1 MNPQITTT
9 NANRYN
15 TEESIVSSRPH
26 ATEIRIINSL
36 SQFDRFLIKAIK
48 TNVQIIYTC
57 LLSIFSPKWFAVSFS
72 AACKEQLQNKVAL
85 SSLLLRAE
93 PSAALFTRTKRKK
106 TPVNRAE
113 GGSVSGIVP
122 PTQRIW
128 FTKPSWNPGLVFRC
142 RGSMGAGLA

>member
-26 ATEIRIINSL
+26 ATEIRVINSL
-36 SQFDRFLIKAIK
+36 SQFDRFLTKAIK
-48 TNVQIIYTC
+48 TNVQKIYTC

-85 SSLLLRAE
+85 LYFSELSPLQLYL
-93 PSAALFTRTKRKK
+93 SAQNERK
-106 TPVNRAE
+106 P
-113 GGSVSGIVP
+113 
-122 PTQRIW
+122 
-128 FTKPSWNPGLVFRC
+128 L
-142 RGSMGAGLA
+142 